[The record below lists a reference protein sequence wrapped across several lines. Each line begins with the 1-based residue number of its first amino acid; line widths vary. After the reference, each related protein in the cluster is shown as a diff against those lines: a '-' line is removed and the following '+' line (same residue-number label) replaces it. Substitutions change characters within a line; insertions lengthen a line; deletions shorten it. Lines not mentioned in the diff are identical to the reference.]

1 MSNNNLH
8 IDGCVVMQETLSK
21 QKAKKKIQSFMTC
34 KEIDIFNK
42 NLNKN
47 KFKIIK
53 YIKKKQTT

>member
-1 MSNNNLH
+1 
-8 IDGCVVMQETLSK
+8 
-21 QKAKKKIQSFMTC
+21 MTC

-53 YIKKKQTT
+53 YIKKKTNNLTWLNDKILECCNA